1 MGGRKERKIKKK
13 GLKIVKTRERGRER
27 ERESKIEKR
36 TEILSITDNMRKQ
49 T

>member
-13 GLKIVKTRERGRER
+13 GLKIVKTKERER
-27 ERESKIEKR
+27 ERENKIEKR
-36 TEILSITDNMRKQ
+36 TEILLITYNMRMQ